1 MGMVLMNAVMLQVAF
16 LLCRDPQLVLIMK
29 FLSVPRIQSGTL
41 PQNDFEEVTACFEVS
56 LEVLVVTIVILFK
69 L

>member
-1 MGMVLMNAVMLQVAF
+1 
-16 LLCRDPQLVLIMK
+16 MK

-41 PQNDFEEVTACFEVS
+41 PQNVFEEVTACFEVS
-56 LEVLVVTIVILFK
+56 LEVLVVTTVILFK